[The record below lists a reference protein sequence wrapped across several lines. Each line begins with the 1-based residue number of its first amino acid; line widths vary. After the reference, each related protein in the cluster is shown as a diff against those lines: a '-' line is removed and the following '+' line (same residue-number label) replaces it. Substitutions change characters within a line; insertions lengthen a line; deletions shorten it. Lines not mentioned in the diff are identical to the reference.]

1 MSTTQ
6 DSTGTAESPTLE
18 SLIRE
23 ALIPT
28 QLALSLA
35 RSRGLDQLLQR
46 GLTLQVSNLQM
57 MLALLVMGETLDT
70 RSEPGPRLHRTP
82 HPKTPTPGQD
92 PSDLK
97 DR

>member
-6 DSTGTAESPTLE
+6 DSTGTAEFPTLE

-57 MLALLVMGETLDT
+57 MLALLVMGENLDT
-70 RSEPGPRLHRTP
+70 RSAPDLHRLRTL
-82 HPKTPTPGQD
+82 HPTIPTPDQD
-92 PSDLK
+92 PSDSK